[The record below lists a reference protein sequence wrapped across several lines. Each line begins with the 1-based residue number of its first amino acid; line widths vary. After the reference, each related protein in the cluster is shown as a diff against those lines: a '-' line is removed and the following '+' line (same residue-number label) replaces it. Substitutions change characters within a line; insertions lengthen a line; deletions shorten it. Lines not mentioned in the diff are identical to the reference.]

1 LKVKLT
7 TKIKKYS
14 RLIRPIIVVFDII
27 IITSVLYYF
36 SDQGYLNSEF
46 LIYINLVWL
55 FIAYFTKFY
64 NVYRYT
70 HIARLVTYLLS
81 QFSIFILAFF
91 AYFSIFR
98 EGEVINEQFNI
109 ILSFTLL
116 ITFFKLFFFF
126 ILKSYRLSGKN
137 YRNVIVFGSSK
148 SAKNVIDL
156 FKSKQDLGYRFFGFF
171 ADKKDV
177 SDKYLGDIN
186 AGLIYASK
194 EQIDEVYCESDSI
207 TKQKLR
213 VIRNYCS
220 KNNVDFN
227 LIPEEKD
234 IYSKDLKLTHY
245 GTIPIL
251 KPKKLPFEKIETHIL
266 KRCFDI
272 FFSLLVCVF
281 LLSWLLPILW
291 IVVKLNSKGKF
302 LFKQLRDG
310 ADGNQFYCYKI
321 RSMKV
326 NTLADKIATTIN
338 DDRITSVGAFLR
350 KTSLD
355 ELPQFFNVLKG
366 DMSIVGPRPHM
377 NVQTKKYLV
386 EIENYLFRNS
396 VKPGITGLAQV
407 YGYRGEIK
415 KKSDIDHRVKLDV
428 FYIENW
434 SFFLDIKI
442 IGLTILN
449 VFKGQ
454 DKAY

>member
-1 LKVKLT
+1 MKVKLT

-14 RLIRPIIVVFDII
+14 RFIRPIIVVIDII

-70 HIARLVTYLLS
+70 HIAGLVTYLLS

-91 AYFSIFR
+91 TYFSIFR

-171 ADKKDV
+171 ADKKDE

-194 EQIDEVYCESDSI
+194 EQIDEFYCESDSI
-207 TKQKLR
+207 SKQQLR

-251 KPKKLPFEKIETHIL
+251 KPKKLPFEKIETHIF

-310 ADGNQFYCYKI
+310 VDGNQFYCYKI

-326 NTLADKIATTIN
+326 NTLADKIATTID
-338 DDRITSVGAFLR
+338 DDRVTSVGAFLR

-366 DMSIVGPRPHM
+366 DMSVVGPRPHM
-377 NVQTKKYLV
+377 NIQTKKYLV

-407 YGYRGEIK
+407 NGYRGEIS

>member
-1 LKVKLT
+1 MR

-14 RLIRPIIVVFDII
+14 RFIRPLIVLFDII
-27 IITSVLYYF
+27 IINSVLYYF
-36 SDQGYLNSEF
+36 ADQGYLNAQF
-46 LIYINLVWL
+46 LVYINFVWL

-64 NVYRYT
+64 SVYRYT

-81 QFSIFILAFF
+81 QFSVFILAFF
-91 AYFSIFR
+91 AFFSIFR
-98 EGEVINEQFNI
+98 EGEIINEQFNI
-109 ILSFTLL
+109 IISFTVL

-126 ILKSYRLSGKN
+126 LLKTYRLSGKN

-148 SAKNVIDL
+148 SAKNVIQL
-156 FKSKQDLGYRFFGFF
+156 FKSKQDLGYRFYGFF
-171 ADKKDV
+171 ADKKDH
-177 SDKYLGDIN
+177 SDMYLGNITE
-186 AGLIYASK
+186 GLNYTT
-194 EQIDEVYCESDSI
+194 EENIDEVYCESDSI
-207 TKQKLR
+207 SKQQLR

-220 KNNVDFN
+220 KNNIDFN

-266 KRCFDI
+266 KRTFDI
-272 FFSLLVCVF
+272 LFSFIVCVF
-281 LLSWLLPILW
+281 IFSWLLPILW
-291 IVVKLNSKGKF
+291 IVVKINSKGDF

-326 NTLADKIATTIN
+326 NTLADKISTTKN
-338 DDRITSVGAFLR
+338 DDRITTVGSFLR

-407 YGYRGEIK
+407 SGYRGEIK
-415 KKSDIDHRVKLDV
+415 RKSDIDNRVKLDV

-442 IGLTILN
+442 IAQTILN
-449 VFKGQ
+449 IFKGQ